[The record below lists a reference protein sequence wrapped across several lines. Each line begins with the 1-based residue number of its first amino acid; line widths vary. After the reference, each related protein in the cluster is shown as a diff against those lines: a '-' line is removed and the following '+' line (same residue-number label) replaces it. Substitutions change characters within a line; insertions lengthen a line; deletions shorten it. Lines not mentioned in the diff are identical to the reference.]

1 MLLYIQP
8 AVPQAAEH
16 NNSSIRDWQIRPV
29 VAFATLVGDVKKKR
43 EIVGIIHDKICC
55 AVAGAEIVVAPPM
68 RLTRGSD
75 RNSRKRQDGQ
85 KQKPHNDR
93 KRPR

>member
-8 AVPQAAEH
+8 AVPQAAKR
-16 NNSSIRDWQIRPV
+16 NYPSIRDVQNRRV
-29 VAFATLVGDVKKKR
+29 FAFANLVGDDQRKI
-43 EIVGIIHDKICC
+43 EIVGIIHDQIRG

-75 RNSRKRQDGQ
+75 RNSRKHQDSQ
-85 KQKPHNDR
+85 KQKPHIDR